1 MAELAA
7 AWSRLDAAARET
19 EAIRIQDCFAAEP
32 DRLARMTLDAAG
44 LFLDLSK
51 QAWTAAGL
59 DAALSL
65 AAAAGV

>member
-44 LFLDLSK
+44 LFLV
-51 QAWTAAGL
+51 TANLGL
-59 DAALSL
+59 VGWGITTVVRWL
-65 AAAAGV
+65 A